1 VANVVELIECQHAE
15 DFLAAISLRGKY
27 FRGRRRESASG
38 MERWIFRGQGQEWP
52 LVPSALRIGKHAPLL
67 YHSRGIQWARRIT
80 ENTVEQH
87 NAELLTIQKFFWEA
101 DSQGLSLP
109 NDSQRLRR
117 ELAQF
122 DMIMDDDAEEFA
134 DGSDPALWPPEVL
147 LPTFAL
153 AQHHGIPTRLLDWTR
168 KPFVAAYFA
177 ARDAAR
183 DRFTGNPTADQT
195 RLVVYAF
202 KASILEMDYA
212 VRRQRFTSIV
222 AAPRHGN
229 PNLHAQAGL
238 FTVQRLSFMSIGDP
252 VDRRPFDEQLRVAA
266 GNYPDSE
273 WPLLRA
279 FTLPNRFS
287 TELLWLLYLEGLT
300 ASAVFPG
307 FNGVAEALK
316 DEELFQGLGLPEL

>member
-1 VANVVELIECQHAE
+1 
-15 DFLAAISLRGKY
+15 
-27 FRGRRRESASG
+27 
-38 MERWIFRGQGQEWP
+38 MEQ
-52 LVPSALRIGKHAPLL
+52 K
-67 YHSRGIQWARRIT
+67 
-80 ENTVEQH
+80 
-87 NAELLTIQKFFWEA
+87 NAELFTLQKFFWEC

-109 NDSQRLRR
+109 NDSQLLRR
-117 ELAQF
+117 QLAQF
-122 DMIMDDDAEEFA
+122 DMIVDDHFEETA
-134 DGSDPALWPPEVL
+134 DGSPMGLWPPEVL

-183 DRFTGNPTADQT
+183 VRFKNDSRVEWT

-202 KASILEMDYA
+202 KASVLEFDYA
-212 VRRQRFTSIV
+212 ERRERFTSIV

-229 PNLHAQAGL
+229 PNLHAQAGV
-238 FTVQRLSFMSIGDP
+238 FTVQRLAGLSIGDP
-252 VDRRPFDEQLRVAA
+252 VDRRSFDDQLSAAA

-273 WPLLRA
+273 WPLLRV
-279 FTLPNRFS
+279 FTLPNRCS

-307 FNGVAEALK
+307 FNGVAETLK
-316 DEELFQGLGLPEL
+316 DEELFQGLGIPER